1 MYRTNNFSWKL
12 AHVLCILA
20 HVGLAVA
27 GSVAYIYN
35 ASKDVQM
42 RAIPWNPLVR
52 RGAAS
57 PCHDTGSQ
65 QLVLATSGFRPSAT
79 LVDVSLHT
87 LPMSCLA
94 VVRPSFRSP
103 SFSRPHGQTPS
114 QQRRRTDDAEQG
126 VLGLVINIGL
136 FIILLRAERTKVTL
150 TEGEQHWRKQVV
162 TFFSCISNL
171 LLAGAGTGLAGALGM
186 KLSESKSLITP
197 MVWAAIQV

>member
-20 HVGLAVA
+20 QLGLAVA
-27 GSVAYIYN
+27 GAVAYIYN
-35 ASKDVQM
+35 ASKDMQM
-42 RAIPWNPLVR
+42 RAIPWSPLVR
-52 RGAAS
+52 RSAAP

-65 QLVLATSGFRPSAT
+65 QLVLATSVFHPSAT
-79 LVDVSLHT
+79 LVDASLHT

-94 VVRPSFRSP
+94 V
-103 SFSRPHGQTPS
+103 
-114 QQRRRTDDAEQG
+114 G
-126 VLGLVINIGL
+126 VFGLVINIGL

-197 MVWAAIQV
+197 MVWAAIQVLLSIATALFDAVKNHRDGRDLLD